1 MRFFLDTSSLLK
13 LYYKEPDSLLLRA
26 QVPLD
31 NELVVA
37 ELAWVEVHSAF
48 QTKVCTSTLS
58 QTWATR
64 KLKLFALDWPNF
76 TRIALTT
83 DVLSQAATLIAIHKR
98 LALRS
103 LDAIQLAAALAAG
116 PLDAFFTH
124 DERLRQAALAE
135 DLPVR

>member
-1 MRFFLDTSSLLK
+1 MRLFLDTSSLLK
-13 LYYKEPDSLLLRA
+13 LYYKEPDSLALRA
-26 QVPLD
+26 QVSLD
-31 NELVVA
+31 ATLIVA
-37 ELAWVEVHSAF
+37 DLAWVEVYSAF
-48 QTKVCTSTLS
+48 QTKVRTGTLS

-64 KLKLFALDWPNF
+64 KLRLFALDWPNF
-76 TRIALTT
+76 AHIPLTT
-83 DVLSQAATLIAIHKR
+83 ELLQRAGRLVSTHKR

-135 DLPVR
+135 GLPVR